1 MKKVTILLIVI
12 SICIG
17 CGKNNENS
25 ANSFKSDEF
34 PLTVGSWWK
43 YNSTDFIS
51 KNIDTL
57 TLKIKSIQVDG
68 TISKINC
75 EIYNNKNVLVD
86 TGIFI
91 KEGSKVQYKGK
102 NAVYS
107 YFGNFVLKFPF
118 APEENWIGIYNE
130 DTVRAVGYVENLT
143 INTVKY
149 DKLYTLKRSFYL
161 IGGYSWVQDIIVS
174 TNIGI
179 VQQNYKEFD
188 FGLIRQKDFS
198 LIEYYIAK

>member
-1 MKKVTILLIVI
+1 MKAILFILSILIFLF
-12 SICIG
+12 SCH
-17 CGKNNENS
+17 KDL
-25 ANSFKSDEF
+25 AAPTNSFKQEEF
-34 PLTVGSWWK
+34 PMTVGSWWK
-43 YNSTDFIS
+43 YKSTDFIS

-57 TLKIKSIQVDG
+57 TLKIKSIQLNG
-68 TISKINC
+68 TTNTINC

-86 TGIFI
+86 TGIYI

-107 YFGNFVLKFPF
+107 YFGNFALKFPF
-118 APEENWIGIYNE
+118 APEENWIGFYNE
-130 DTVRAVGYVENLT
+130 DTVSAVGYIENLT
-143 INTVKY
+143 INSVKY
-149 DKLYTLKRSFYL
+149 NKIYTLKRSFYL

-174 TNIGI
+174 PNIGI

>member
-1 MKKVTILLIVI
+1 MKKVAILLIVI

-25 ANSFKSDEF
+25 SNSFKQEEF
-34 PLTVGSWWK
+34 PLAVGSWWK
-43 YNSTDFIS
+43 YKSTDFIS
-51 KNIDTL
+51 RNIDTL
-57 TLKIKSIQVDG
+57 TLKIKSIQLNG
-68 TISKINC
+68 TINC

-91 KEGSKVQYKGK
+91 KEGSKIQYKGK

-118 APEENWIGIYNE
+118 APEENWIGFYNE

-174 TNIGI
+174 PNIGV

-188 FGLIRQKDFS
+188 FGLIRQKNFS